1 MNISILSI
9 RRPVTAVVF
18 SLIIVLMGVVGASFL
33 GVRQFPDVDPPNITV
48 TTTYTGAN
56 ADVVESQ
63 ITEPLEESINGI
75 DGIRSL
81 TSTSADGRSTITVEF
96 ELGRDLEQAANDVRD
111 RVERAKR
118 SIPADVDPPVVAKAD
133 ANSQAIVVMT
143 VQSSGRSLT
152 ELTDYATNV
161 LKERLQT
168 IAGVGSI
175 TIWGERR
182 YAMRIAMD
190 PSKLIAY
197 GLTTNDVRAALQR
210 ENVELPAGRLEGNET
225 ELSLRTVGR
234 LSTPEQ
240 FADVILR
247 AENNAHNRTLGRKR
261 NRVISA
267 HRRTPFDAGAVCRC
281 DPPSREQ
288 CDCAHWRHRTCL
300 PRRRKRAHDSQARR
314 RADDRHG
321 NRTATWCESD
331 RYRR

>member
-18 SLIIVLMGVVGASFL
+18 SLIIVLMGIVGASFL

-133 ANSQAIVVMT
+133 ANSQAIAVMT

-190 PSKLIAY
+190 PGKLAAY
-197 GLTTNDVRAALQR
+197 GLTTNDVRVALQR
-210 ENVELPAGRLEGNET
+210 ENVELPAGRLEGSET
-225 ELSLRTVGR
+225 EAKIERREERERES
-234 LSTPEQ
+234 E
-240 FADVILR
+240 
-247 AENNAHNRTLGRKR
+247 
-261 NRVISA
+261 RV
-267 HRRTPFDAGAVCRC
+267 RV
-281 DPPSREQ
+281 
-288 CDCAHWRHRTCL
+288 
-300 PRRRKRAHDSQARR
+300 
-314 RADDRHG
+314 
-321 NRTATWCESD
+321 
-331 RYRR
+331 